1 MHCTHR
7 PAGPALSRRT
17 CVVHCSKGFGAAAPK
32 QKAGKA
38 SKGTAKTPQQAA
50 DQALA
55 GAAKSRP
62 NVRPINPKEAARGK
76 VDYVQVKDWADG
88 NAADLGELQ
97 VLPDSY
103 ATAYTAPGSS
113 GSSSSSSSAAGGS
126 SAAAA
131 AAAEGPFYQ
140 QLARHA
146 QYLESQGALSVAL
159 QPGAKPFLP
168 FD

>member
-7 PAGPALSRRT
+7 PAGPVFSRRT
-17 CVVHCSKGFGAAAPK
+17 CVFHCSKGFGAAAPK

-55 GAAKSRP
+55 EAAKSRP

-103 ATAYTAPGSS
+103 ATAYTAAGSS
-113 GSSSSSSSAAGGS
+113 GSSSSTAGGS
-126 SAAAA
+126 NAATA

-146 QYLESQGALSVAL
+146 QYLESQAFA
-159 QPGAKPFLP
+159 
-168 FD
+168 